1 MWRVCPNLE
10 HDHVLPEDGGGEH
23 HGVPHG
29 DVLLVRD
36 QNVASAVSLGVE
48 MSVSLISLLNNY

>member
-1 MWRVCPNLE
+1 M
-10 HDHVLPEDGGGEH
+10 LPEDGGGEH

-36 QNVASAVSLGVE
+36 QNVASAVRLGVQ
-48 MSVSLISLLNNY
+48 MYVC

>member
-1 MWRVCPNLE
+1 M
-10 HDHVLPEDGGGEH
+10 LPEDGGGEH

-29 DVLLVRD
+29 HVLLVRD
-36 QNVASAVSLGVE
+36 QDVASSVRLGVE